1 MKQIYAQLY
10 FKLNKTRMYINE
22 PNIYTISSLPSSTFK
37 VPYLIFSSASFCKK
51 IIGNVGIKS

>member
-22 PNIYTISSLPSSTFK
+22 PNIYTIASLPSSTFK

-51 IIGNVGIKS
+51 NIGNVGIKS